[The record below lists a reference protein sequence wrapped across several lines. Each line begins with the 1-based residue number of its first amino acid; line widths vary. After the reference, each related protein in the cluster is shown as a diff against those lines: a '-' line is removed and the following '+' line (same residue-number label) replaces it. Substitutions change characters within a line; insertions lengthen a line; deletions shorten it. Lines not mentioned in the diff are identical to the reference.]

1 MEYKSLAEKLPDE
14 EISRLLW
21 IVNEDAILVSF
32 ERNKEQNYISV
43 FYRLPDLADIK
54 QIDFLADCIYYIN
67 GRIEQEVK
75 NPEIRHRYLQYT
87 VAKGYSEIWKCNPY
101 V

>member
-43 FYRLPDLADIK
+43 FYRLPNLVEIK

-87 VAKGYSEIWKCNPY
+87 VTKGYSEIWKCNPY